1 MSIAPSTPKQEYGR
15 EATINFSQIKSDSNK
30 DLLDDIK
37 LVLSNLRKAG
47 LQRAII
53 VDLTN
58 STIGIPVVRAIVP
71 GLETFEVTNSVMGE
85 RAREDFN
92 RFYHS

>member
-1 MSIAPSTPKQEYGR
+1 MSVAPSTPKQEYGR

-47 LQRAII
+47 LQGQ
-53 VDLTN
+53 L
-58 STIGIPVVRAIVP
+58 
-71 GLETFEVTNSVMGE
+71 
-85 RAREDFN
+85 
-92 RFYHS
+92 